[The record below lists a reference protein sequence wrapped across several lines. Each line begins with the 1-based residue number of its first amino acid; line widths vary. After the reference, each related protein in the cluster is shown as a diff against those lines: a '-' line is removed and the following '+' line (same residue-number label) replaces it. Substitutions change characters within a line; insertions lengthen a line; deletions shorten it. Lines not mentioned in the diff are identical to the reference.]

1 MNRPPPVTRQ
11 DFQWTDT
18 LRQKHR
24 QKKKKILRP
33 TTCPVHKKAGVQME
47 QILREGQPMTGPT
60 GDLCHEKEPTSDTV
74 NDILLYSKTEAQHN
88 GPLKGFTQQLMKV
101 DAEMLGESYGKGE
114 YGLTE
119 LEASNIPQETKMKQ
133 QQQQQTL
140 QSKLTWPRGGSQRL
154 KCQWRECM

>member
-1 MNRPPPVTRQ
+1 MAAFGPLP
-11 DFQWTDT
+11 
-18 LRQKHR
+18 LSHY
-24 QKKKKILRP
+24 L
-33 TTCPVHKKAGVQME
+33 PVHQLRILIQALLSLLPPIGIQHAGKMCN
-47 QILREGQPMTGPT
+47 GQPMTGPT